1 MEVSMIQLYDG
12 GAYVLNGTEI
22 IADTV
27 ESASI
32 LAGKL
37 GSVPEKEEAK
47 KQTIAYGILK
57 AHNTSDNM
65 DKLKIRFD
73 KLTSHDITFVGIIQ
87 TARASGLEKFPMPYV
102 LTNCHNSLCAVGGT
116 INEDDHMFGLTC
128 AKKYG
133 GMYVPPHQAVIHQF
147 AREMLAGGGKMILG
161 SDSHTRY
168 GALGT
173 MAMGEGGPELVKQ
186 LLNQTYDISM
196 PGVVGVYLTGSPM
209 KGVGPQDVALAIIK
223 AVFECG
229 YVNNKVMEFIG
240 DGVANLSAD
249 FRIGVDV
256 MTTETTCLSSI
267 WRTDEKIQEFYEIH
281 GRADDYKELNPGPAA
296 YYDGMIVVNLS
307 EIKPMIAMP
316 FHPSNAYTIE
326 ELNANLDDIL
336 ADCEARGRVSL
347 GDQVHFSLRDKV
359 RNGKLYVDQG
369 IIAGCAGG
377 GFENICAAADILKG
391 RSIGAD
397 EFTLSVYPA
406 SMPVYME
413 LIKNGS
419 AAMLMETGTVL
430 KTAFCGPCFGAGDT
444 PSNNGFSIRHSTRN
458 FPNREGSKLQNGQI
472 ASVALMDAR
481 SIAATAAN
489 KGYLTAAT
497 DLDVEFRNPKYF
509 FDKKI
514 YENRVFDSK
523 GVADPSVEIHFGPN
537 IKDWPAMSALPEYL
551 VLKVVSEIHDPVTT
565 TDELIPSG
573 ETSSY
578 RSNPLGLAEFT
589 LSRKDPE
596 YVGRA
601 KEIQKAQKAIEAGN
615 CPLDAVPELKT
626 VMDAVHTKY
635 PEAGKGNLGVGS
647 TIFAVKPG
655 DGSAR
660 EQAASCQ
667 KVLGGWANIAN
678 SYATKRYRSNLI
690 NWGML
695 PFLIDEGEL
704 PFKNG
709 DYLFVPHITEAV
721 KNGAKEVEA
730 YVVKDGQ
737 LHAFTLKL
745 GEMTPEERE
754 IILKG
759 CLINYN
765 RV

>member
-1 MEVSMIQLYDG
+1 MKLYDTG
-12 GAYVLNGTEI
+12 VYLLNGQKI
-22 IADTV
+22 
-27 ESASI
+27 
-32 LAGKL
+32 
-37 GSVPEKEEAK
+37 VPENQADFPVSKEEAAK
-47 KQTIAYGILK
+47 STIAYSILK
-57 AHNTSDNM
+57 AHNTSGNM
-65 DKLKIRFD
+65 EKLQIKFD

-87 TARASGLEKFPMPYV
+87 TARASGLEKFPVPYV

-133 GMYVPPHQAVIHQF
+133 GVYVPPHQAVIHQF
-147 AREMLAGGGKMILG
+147 AREMLAAGGKMILG

-186 LLNQTYDISM
+186 LLSQTYDINM
-196 PGVVGVYLTGSPM
+196 PGVVAIYLTGSPRP
-209 KGVGPQDVALAIIK
+209 GVGPQDVALAIIGK
-223 AVFECG
+223 VFANG
-229 YVNNKVMEFIG
+229 YVKNKVMEFVG
-240 DGVANLSAD
+240 PGVANLSAD

-267 WRTDEKIQEFYEIH
+267 WQTDENIQEFYEIH
-281 GRADDYKELNPGPAA
+281 GRSEDYKELKPGETA
-296 YYDGMIVVNLS
+296 YYDGCVEIDLS
-307 EIKPMIAMP
+307 EIRPMIAMP
-316 FHPSNAYTIE
+316 FHPSNTYTID
-326 ELNANLDDIL
+326 ELKANLDDIL
-336 ADCEARGRVSL
+336 ADVEKKAQISL
-347 GDQVHFSLRDKV
+347 DGKVPYTLRDKV
-359 RNGKLYVDQG
+359 IDGKLYVEQG

-391 RSIGAD
+391 KSIGAD
-397 EFTLSVYPA
+397 AFTLSVYPA
-406 SMPVYME
+406 STPIYME
-413 LIKNGS
+413 LAKNGVL
-419 AAMLMETGTVL
+419 AGLLETGAVV

-444 PSNNGFSIRHSTRN
+444 PANNAFSIRHTTRN
-458 FPNREGSKLQNGQI
+458 FPNREGSKIQNGQI
-472 ASVALMDAR
+472 SSVALMDAR

-489 KGYLTAAT
+489 KGFLTSAEDYT
-497 DLDVEFRNPKYF
+497 GGYTGQKYF
-509 FDKKI
+509 FDKTI
-514 YENRVFDSK
+514 YDNRVFDSK
-523 GVADPSVEIHFGPN
+523 GIADPGVEIQFGPN
-537 IKDWPAMSALPEYL
+537 IKDWPEMAALPENL
-551 VLKVVSEIHDPVTT
+551 IVKVVSEIHDPVTT

-589 LSRKDPE
+589 LSRKDPA

-601 KEIQKAQKAIEAGN
+601 KEVQKAQKAIQEGKCPVEA
-615 CPLDAVPELKT
+615 LPEMKP
-626 VMDAVHTKY
+626 VMDVIKKDY
-635 PEAGKGNLGVGS
+635 PNVRKENLGVGS

-678 SYATKRYRSNLI
+678 EYATKRYRSNLI

-695 PFLIDEGEL
+695 PFLIKEGEL
-704 PFKNG
+704 PFANG
-709 DYLFVPHITEAV
+709 DYLFFPQIRKAV
-721 KNGAKEVEA
+721 EEKDDVIRG
-730 YVVKDGQ
+730 YVVG
-737 LHAFTLKL
+737 AEGLKEFEVAL
-745 GEMTPEERE
+745 GELTDDERE

-765 RV
+765 RK

>member
-1 MEVSMIQLYDG
+1 MKLYEQG
-12 GAYVLNGTEI
+12 VYLLHGTELV
-22 IADTV
+22 ADGPQVQDEIRQKTGQEV
-27 ESASI
+27 T
-32 LAGKL
+32 
-37 GSVPEKEEAK
+37 KEEAA
-47 KQTIAYGILK
+47 KQTMAYGILES
-57 AHNTSDNM
+57 HNTSGNM
-65 DKLKIRFD
+65 QNLQIKFD
-73 KLTSHDITFVGIIQ
+73 KLTSHDITYVGIIQ
-87 TARASGLEKFPMPYV
+87 TARASGLEKFPIPYV

-133 GMYVPPHQAVIHQF
+133 GIYVPPHQAVIHQF

-186 LLNQTYDISM
+186 LLNKTYDIAM

-209 KGVGPQDVALAIIK
+209 KGVGPQDIALAIIGE
-223 AVFECG
+223 VFDKG
-229 YVNNKVMEFIG
+229 YVKNKVMEFVG
-240 DGVANLSAD
+240 PGVANLSVD
-249 FRIGVDV
+249 YRIGVDV

-267 WRTDEKIQEFYEIH
+267 WRTDDKVREFYEIH
-281 GRADDYKELNPGPAA
+281 GRTEDFAELNPGQVA
-296 YYDGMIVVNLS
+296 YYDGMIEIDLS
-307 EIKPMIAMP
+307 QIKPMIAMP
-316 FHPSNAYTIE
+316 FHPSNTYTIE
-326 ELNANLDDIL
+326 ELNANLMDIL
-336 ADCEARGRVSL
+336 DDCEKRAKVSL
-347 GDQVHFSLRDKV
+347 DGQVDFTLKDKV
-359 RNGKLYVDQG
+359 RNGRLYVDQG

-377 GFENICAAADILKG
+377 GFENITDAADILRG
-391 RSIGAD
+391 ASIGPD

-406 SMPVYME
+406 STPIYME
-413 LIKNGS
+413 LVKNGCV
-419 AAMLMETGTVL
+419 ADLMETGAIV

-472 ASVALMDAR
+472 SSVALMDAR

-497 DLDVEFRNPKYF
+497 DMDVNYTKPKYY
-509 FDKKI
+509 FDKNI
-514 YENRVFDSK
+514 YANRVFDSK
-523 GVADPSVEIHFGPN
+523 GVADPNEEIKFGPN
-537 IKDWPAMSALPEYL
+537 IKDWPAMSPLPENL
-551 VLKVVSEIHDPVTT
+551 FLKVVSEIHDPVTT

-601 KEIQKAQKAIEAGN
+601 KEIQKAQKALEAGE
-615 CPLDAVPELKT
+615 CAGQAVPELREI
-626 VMDAVHTKY
+626 VHTVKKTF
-635 PEAGKGNLGVGS
+635 PDVNHDNFGVGS

-678 SYATKRYRSNLI
+678 EYATKRYRSNLI

-695 PFLIDEGEL
+695 PFLIPAGDL

-709 DYLFVPHITEAV
+709 DYLFVPAIRQAIIDKTE
-721 KNGAKEVEA
+721 EIQA

-737 LHAFTLKL
+737 MQPFTLQL
-745 GEMTPEERE
+745 GALTDDERD

-759 CLINYN
+759 CLINYY
-765 RV
+765 RG

>member
-1 MEVSMIQLYDG
+1 MKLYDTG
-12 GAYVLNGTEI
+12 VYLLNGQKIFPENQ
-22 IADTV
+22 AD
-27 ESASI
+27 
-32 LAGKL
+32 
-37 GSVPEKEEAK
+37 VPVSKEEAAK
-47 KQTIAYGILK
+47 NTIAYSILE
-57 AHNTSDNM
+57 AHNTSGNM
-65 DKLKIRFD
+65 EKLQIRFD

-87 TARASGLEKFPMPYV
+87 TARASGLEKFPVPYV

-133 GMYVPPHQAVIHQF
+133 GVYVPPHQAVIHQF
-147 AREMLAGGGKMILG
+147 AREMLAAGGKMLLG

-186 LLNQTYDISM
+186 LLSQTYDINM
-196 PGVVGVYLTGSPM
+196 PGVVAIYLTGSPRP
-209 KGVGPQDVALAIIK
+209 GVGPQDVALAIIGK
-223 AVFECG
+223 VFANG
-229 YVNNKVMEFIG
+229 YVKNKVMEFVG
-240 DGVANLSAD
+240 PGVANLSAD

-267 WRTDEKIQEFYEIH
+267 WQTDEKIQEFYEIH
-281 GRADDYKELNPGPAA
+281 GRSEDYKELKPGETA
-296 YYDGMIVVNLS
+296 YYDGCVEIDLS

-316 FHPSNAYTIE
+316 FHPSNAYTID
-326 ELNANLDDIL
+326 ELKANLDDIL
-336 ADCEARGRVSL
+336 ADVEKKAQVSL
-347 GDQVHFSLRDKV
+347 DGKVPYTLRDKV
-359 RNGKLYVDQG
+359 IDGKLYVEQG

-391 RSIGAD
+391 KSIGAD
-397 EFTLSVYPA
+397 AFTLSVYPA
-406 SMPVYME
+406 STPIYME
-413 LIKNGS
+413 LAKNGVL
-419 AAMLMETGTVL
+419 ADLLATGAVV

-444 PSNNGFSIRHSTRN
+444 PANNAFSIRHTTRN
-458 FPNREGSKLQNGQI
+458 FPNREGSKIQNGQI
-472 ASVALMDAR
+472 SSVALMDAR

-489 KGYLTAAT
+489 KGFLTSAEDYT
-497 DLDVEFRNPKYF
+497 GGYTGQKYF
-509 FDKKI
+509 FDKTI

-523 GVADPSVEIHFGPN
+523 GVADPSVEIQFGPN
-537 IKDWPAMSALPEYL
+537 IKDWPKMAALPENL
-551 VLKVVSEIHDPVTT
+551 IVKVVSEIHDPVTT

-589 LSRKDPE
+589 LSRKDPA

-601 KEIQKAQKAIEAGN
+601 KEVQKAQEAIQEGK
-615 CPLDAVPELKT
+615 CPVDALPEMKP
-626 VMDAVHTKY
+626 VMDVIKKSY
-635 PEAGKGNLGVGS
+635 PDVSKENLGVGS

-678 SYATKRYRSNLI
+678 EYATKRYRSNLI

-695 PFLIDEGEL
+695 PFLIKEGEL
-704 PFKNG
+704 PFANG
-709 DYLFVPHITEAV
+709 DYLFFPEIRKAV
-721 KNGAKEVEA
+721 AEKDDVIKG
-730 YVVKDGQ
+730 YVVGESE
-737 LHAFTLKL
+737 LKEFEVAL
-745 GEMTPEERE
+745 GELTDDERE

-765 RV
+765 RK